1 MIMMK
6 GKKILLAVTGGIAAY
21 KSAELIRLF
30 IKNDAQV
37 KVLMTKNAQE
47 FITPLTLQTLSSHPV
62 YRETFSLIK
71 DFDIAHIALAQE
83 ADILVIA
90 PATANIIGKIAAG
103 LADDLLTTVVMAT
116 KAPVLICPSMNTN
129 MYENAIVRENIQ
141 KLTFR
146 GYHMMKA
153 DSGELACKSEGVG
166 RLPELSDIVEEVK
179 SILTEKDLVGET
191 VLVTAGP
198 TREPLDPVRFITN
211 YSSGKMGYALASRAR
226 RRGASVILISGPTVL
241 SVPRGVTYV
250 PVSTAVEMRHAVMK
264 NLKQSTIVIKSA
276 AVADYRPSVCA
287 DAKIKKKDGPWT
299 LYLERNPDI
308 IAEIGKKKKE
318 RILIG
323 FAMESEDL
331 IKNAK
336 AKMLAKNMDLIV
348 ANDVKQKD
356 AGFQSDTN
364 IVKILDRDG
373 GIEELPVMD
382 KMDVADRILD
392 RAKMIITRRRKVA

>member
-1 MIMMK
+1 MK
-6 GKKILLAVTGGIAAY
+6 GKKILLAITGGIAAY

-62 YRETFSLIK
+62 YRKTFSLIK

-129 MYENAIVRENIQ
+129 MYENVIVRENIQ
-141 KLTFR
+141 KLTSR
-146 GYHMMKA
+146 GYHMMEA

-179 SILTEKDLVGET
+179 SILTEKDLAGET

-264 NLKQSTIVIKSA
+264 NLKQSTIIIKSA

-392 RAKMIITRRRKVA
+392 RAKMIIARRRKVV

>member
-1 MIMMK
+1 MMK

-21 KSAELIRLF
+21 KSAELVRLF
-30 IKNDAQV
+30 IKDDAQV

-129 MYENAIVRENIQ
+129 MYENVIVRENIQ
-141 KLTFR
+141 KLTSR
-146 GYHMMKA
+146 GYHMMEA

-166 RLPELSDIVEEVK
+166 RLPELSDIIEEVK
-179 SILTEKDLVGET
+179 SILTEKDLAGET
-191 VLVTAGP
+191 VLITAGP

-336 AKMLAKNMDLIV
+336 SKMLAKNMDLIV

-364 IVKILDRDG
+364 IVNILDRDG
-373 GIEELPVMD
+373 GIEELPLMD

-392 RAKMIITRRRKVA
+392 RAKMIIARRRKVV

>member
-129 MYENAIVRENIQ
+129 MYENVIVRENIQ
-141 KLTFR
+141 KLTSR
-146 GYHMMKA
+146 GYHMMEA

-264 NLKQSTIVIKSA
+264 NLKQSTIIIKSA

-392 RAKMIITRRRKVA
+392 RAKMIIARRRKVV

>member
-1 MIMMK
+1 MIVMK

-47 FITPLTLQTLSSHPV
+47 FITPLTLQTLSNHSV
-62 YRETFSLIK
+62 YRETFSLIN

-250 PVSTAVEMRHAVMK
+250 PVSTAIEMRHAVMK
-264 NLKQSTIVIKSA
+264 NLKQSTIIIKSA

-336 AKMLAKNMDLIV
+336 VKMLTKNMDLIV

-392 RAKMIITRRRKVA
+392 RAKMIITRRRKVV

>member
-1 MIMMK
+1 MK

-129 MYENAIVRENIQ
+129 MYENVIVRENIQ
-141 KLTFR
+141 KLTSR
-146 GYHMMKA
+146 GYHMMEA

>member
-1 MIMMK
+1 MIVMK

-103 LADDLLTTVVMAT
+103 LADDLLTTVVIAT

-129 MYENAIVRENIQ
+129 MYENVIVRENIQ
-141 KLTFR
+141 KLTSR
-146 GYHMMKA
+146 GYHMMEA

-392 RAKMIITRRRKVA
+392 RAKMIIARRRKVV

>member
-1 MIMMK
+1 MK

-129 MYENAIVRENIQ
+129 MYENVIVRENIQ
-141 KLTFR
+141 KLTSR
-146 GYHMMKA
+146 GYHMMEA

-392 RAKMIITRRRKVA
+392 RVKMIITRRRKVA

>member
-1 MIMMK
+1 MMK

-129 MYENAIVRENIQ
+129 MYENVIVRENIQ
-141 KLTFR
+141 KLTSR
-146 GYHMMKA
+146 GYHMMEA

>member
-1 MIMMK
+1 MMK

-129 MYENAIVRENIQ
+129 MYENVIVRENIQ
-141 KLTFR
+141 KLTSR
-146 GYHMMKA
+146 GYHMMEA

-392 RAKMIITRRRKVA
+392 RVKMIITRRRKVA

>member
-1 MIMMK
+1 MMK

-21 KSAELIRLF
+21 KSAELVRLF
-30 IKNDAQV
+30 IKDDAQV

-129 MYENAIVRENIQ
+129 MYENVIVRENIQ
-141 KLTFR
+141 KLTSR
-146 GYHMMKA
+146 GYHMMEA

-166 RLPELSDIVEEVK
+166 RLPELSDIIEEVK
-179 SILTEKDLVGET
+179 SILTEKDLAGET

-373 GIEELPVMD
+373 GIEELPLMD

-392 RAKMIITRRRKVA
+392 RAKMIIARRRKVV

>member
-1 MIMMK
+1 MMK

-30 IKNDAQV
+30 IKDDAQV

-71 DFDIAHIALAQE
+71 DFDIAHIALALE

-129 MYENAIVRENIQ
+129 MYENVIVRENIQ
-141 KLTFR
+141 KLTSR
-146 GYHMMKA
+146 GYHMMEA

-166 RLPELSDIVEEVK
+166 RLPELSDIIEEVK

-250 PVSTAVEMRHAVMK
+250 PISTAVEMRHAVMK

-392 RAKMIITRRRKVA
+392 RVKMIITRRRKVA

>member
-1 MIMMK
+1 MMK

-47 FITPLTLQTLSSHPV
+47 FITPLTLQTLSSHPI

-71 DFDIAHIALAQE
+71 DFDNAHIALAQE

-129 MYENAIVRENIQ
+129 MYENVIVRENIQ
-141 KLTFR
+141 KLTSR
-146 GYHMMKA
+146 GYHMIEA

-264 NLKQSTIVIKSA
+264 NLKQSTIIIKSA

>member
-62 YRETFSLIK
+62 YRKTFSLIK

-129 MYENAIVRENIQ
+129 MYENVIVRENIQ
-141 KLTFR
+141 KLTSR
-146 GYHMMKA
+146 GYHMMEA

-241 SVPRGVTYV
+241 SVPRGVTCV

-299 LYLERNPDI
+299 LCLERNPDI

-373 GIEELPVMD
+373 GIEELPLMD
-382 KMDVADRILD
+382 KIDVADRILD
-392 RAKMIITRRRKVA
+392 RAKMIIARRRKVV

>member
-1 MIMMK
+1 MMK

-62 YRETFSLIK
+62 YGETFSLIK

-129 MYENAIVRENIQ
+129 MYENVIVRENIQ
-141 KLTFR
+141 KLTSR
-146 GYHMMKA
+146 GYHMMEA

-373 GIEELPVMD
+373 GIEELPLMD
-382 KMDVADRILD
+382 KIDVADRILD
-392 RAKMIITRRRKVA
+392 RAKMIIARRRKVV

>member
-1 MIMMK
+1 MK

-146 GYHMMKA
+146 GYHMMEA

-250 PVSTAVEMRHAVMK
+250 PVSTAVEMRQAVMK

-348 ANDVKQKD
+348 VNDVKQKD

-392 RAKMIITRRRKVA
+392 RVKMIITRRRKVA

>member
-1 MIMMK
+1 MNMIK

-129 MYENAIVRENIQ
+129 MYKNVIVRENIQ
-141 KLTFR
+141 KLTSR
-146 GYHMMKA
+146 GYHMMEA
-153 DSGELACKSEGVG
+153 DSGELACKSEGAG

-191 VLVTAGP
+191 ILVTAGP

-211 YSSGKMGYALASRAR
+211 YSSGKMGYALAGRAR

-250 PVSTAVEMRHAVMK
+250 PVSTAVEMRYAVMK
-264 NLKQSTIVIKSA
+264 NLKQSTIIIKSA

-299 LYLERNPDI
+299 LCLERNPDI

-373 GIEELPVMD
+373 GIEELPLMD

-392 RAKMIITRRRKVA
+392 RAKMIIARRRKVV

>member
-1 MIMMK
+1 MMK

-30 IKNDAQV
+30 IKDDAQV

-129 MYENAIVRENIQ
+129 MYENVIVRENIQ
-141 KLTFR
+141 KLTSR
-146 GYHMMKA
+146 GYHMMEA

-166 RLPELSDIVEEVK
+166 RLPELSDIIEEVK

-250 PVSTAVEMRHAVMK
+250 PISTAVEMRHAVMK

-392 RAKMIITRRRKVA
+392 RAKMIIARRGKVV

>member
-1 MIMMK
+1 MMK

-129 MYENAIVRENIQ
+129 MYENVIVRENIQ
-141 KLTFR
+141 KLTSR
-146 GYHMMKA
+146 GYHMMEA

-250 PVSTAVEMRHAVMK
+250 PISTAVEMRHAVMK

-373 GIEELPVMD
+373 GIEELPLMD
-382 KMDVADRILD
+382 KIDVADRILD
-392 RAKMIITRRRKVA
+392 RAKMIIARRGKVV

>member
-1 MIMMK
+1 MMK

-129 MYENAIVRENIQ
+129 MYENVIVRENIQ
-141 KLTFR
+141 KLTSR
-146 GYHMMKA
+146 GYHMMEA

-264 NLKQSTIVIKSA
+264 NLKQSTIIIKSA

-392 RAKMIITRRRKVA
+392 RAKMIITRRRKVV

>member
-30 IKNDAQV
+30 IKDDAQV

-129 MYENAIVRENIQ
+129 MYENVIVRENIQ
-141 KLTFR
+141 KLTSR
-146 GYHMMKA
+146 GYHMMEA

-166 RLPELSDIVEEVK
+166 RLPELSDIIEEVK

-250 PVSTAVEMRHAVMK
+250 PISTAVEMRHAVMK

-323 FAMESEDL
+323 FALESEDL

-336 AKMLAKNMDLIV
+336 AKMLTKNMDLIV

-373 GIEELPVMD
+373 GIEELPLMD
-382 KMDVADRILD
+382 KIDVADRILD
-392 RAKMIITRRRKVA
+392 RAKMIIARRGKVV